1 MKLEHVILNN
11 KSKTWPVHVTLR
23 FSYFSILILWLDPSL
38 DFIYIYIWDN
48 ILINLQF
55 ILI

>member
-38 DFIYIYIWDN
+38 DFIYIYMRQYLN
-48 ILINLQF
+48 
-55 ILI
+55 